1 MGIQGSG
8 LSDKNT
14 RLRFFAVIFMGII
27 AFGAVVY
34 WRQVT
39 LTSAE
44 YAEPVVTRKNFSKSQ
59 EALRSAN
66 YELDVIETSPSVK

>member
-1 MGIQGSG
+1 MGIQGTG
-8 LSDKNT
+8 LTDKNT
-14 RLRFFAVIFMGII
+14 RLRFFVIIFMGIL
-27 AFGAVVY
+27 AFGAVVH

-39 LTSAE
+39 LTTSE
-44 YAEPVVTRKNFSKSQ
+44 YAEPVPTRKEFSKSQ